1 MPARNHDVH
10 CVITSHVYPPIPVR
24 TSDWC
29 AYYDD
34 LGADCSP
41 YGWGRT
47 EAEAIAD
54 LLVNT
59 EDEPAPDQPNPDLL
73 ADDRDERN
81 GTRHGMRIR

>member
-1 MPARNHDVH
+1 MADPRIATWHA
-10 CVITSHVYPPIPVR
+10 YPPIPIR
-24 TSDWC
+24 TMDWA

-54 LLVNT
+54 LKENHPYEELISPTPRVVGHR
-59 EDEPAPDQPNPDLL
+59 PD
-73 ADDRDERN
+73 
-81 GTRHGMRIR
+81 